1 MNRTWT
7 DDQFIRA
14 AAGATSIADALRSL
28 GLCPRGRQHRAF
40 HRHAKRLGVSLA
52 HYDLPANQRRALVS
66 FTQQFTD
73 TEVFVV
79 DSPLQ
84 GTGLKRRVHEAGFLP
99 NRCAECDNAG
109 THNGKPLVLQLDHIN
124 GVRTD
129 NRRENLRFL
138 CPNCHSQTATYC
150 GKNLPTPAPKRKV
163 RAPQPRKVDYDAV
176 RARFAVLGNYS
187 AVAREF
193 NVSDPLIHKIVKGA
207 VTRPVVA

>member
-7 DDQFIRA
+7 DDQFISA
-14 AAGATSIADALRSL
+14 AESSTSIADALRKL
-28 GLCPRGRQHRAF
+28 GLCARGGHHKAF
-40 HRHAKRLGVSLA
+40 HRHAKRLGVA
-52 HYDLPANQRRALVS
+52 YGHYDPTASQRLGLVP
-66 FTQQFTD
+66 FAKTFTD
-73 TEVFVV
+73 EEVFAAN
-79 DSPLQ
+79 SPLK
-84 GTGLKRRVHEAGFLP
+84 GNLKRRVHKAGFLP

-150 GKNLPTPAPKRKV
+150 GRNLPAPKRV

>member
-1 MNRTWT
+1 MSRTWT
-7 DDQFIRA
+7 DAQFLQA
-14 AAGATSIADALRSL
+14 AEAATSIADALRRL
-28 GLCPRGRQHRAF
+28 GLCARGGHHRSF
-40 HRHAKRLGVSLA
+40 QRHAKRLGVSLDR
-52 HYDLPANQRRALVS
+52 YNLTSNQRGGLVP
-66 FTQQFTD
+66 FAKTFTD
-73 TEVFVV
+73 EEVFAVN
-79 DSPLQ
+79 SPLK
-84 GTGLKRRVHEAGFLP
+84 GNLRRRVLEAGFLP
-99 NRCAECDNAG
+99 NRCAECDNTG

-150 GKNLPTPAPKRKV
+150 GRNLSTPTPKQRV

-176 RARFAVLGNYS
+176 RARFAVIGNYS

-193 NVSDPLIHKIVKGA
+193 NVSDPLIHKIIKGA